1 MYGEIRV
8 ELLLIFFFTGNRIV
22 PYSCFK
28 SDLSFSLVV
37 GHLMLSVQGSCVIK
51 LKGSP
56 ARNCLG
62 SVEFDMTIFKYL

>member
-8 ELLLIFFFTGNRIV
+8 ELLLIFFFFHWKQNSTI
-22 PYSCFK
+22 FML

-37 GHLMLSVQGSCVIK
+37 GYLMLSVQGSRVIK